1 LEEACKTARRELAAL
16 EDRAECRRSLKR
28 DQDALLE
35 GYADLMPEAVE
46 ALEAEQRH
54 GVYNMLRLRV
64 LAVPDG
70 ALEVSGALGEGPI
83 VCKEQTTRLR
93 SPSI

>member
-35 GYADLMPEAVE
+35 G
-46 ALEAEQRH
+46 
-54 GVYNMLRLRV
+54 
-64 LAVPDG
+64 
-70 ALEVSGALGEGPI
+70 
-83 VCKEQTTRLR
+83 
-93 SPSI
+93 